1 MCIGAGVVDSP
12 TDNLA
17 NWLDGRLKR
26 LVHVYGAGQVA
37 SPTDKL
43 ANWLNGR
50 LKRLVHVY
58 RC

>member
-1 MCIGAGVVDSP
+1 MYIGAGVVDST
-12 TDNLA
+12 TDKLVK
-17 NWLDGRLKR
+17 WLDGRLKR